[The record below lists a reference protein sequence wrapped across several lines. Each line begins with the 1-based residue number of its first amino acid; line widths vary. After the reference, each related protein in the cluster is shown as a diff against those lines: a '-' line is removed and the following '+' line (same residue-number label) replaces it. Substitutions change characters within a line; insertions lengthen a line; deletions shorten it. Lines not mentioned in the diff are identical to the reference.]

1 MTYDEVDTLAH
12 QAKAGDKTAAELL
25 LSLLR
30 PLALSAAKSSQAPDE
45 PFEDALQDIYLAFL
59 TGVRRFEG
67 PWGFTAF
74 IKEHLRLYRCQ
85 KQEGRYDRSVR
96 PGVSLDQP
104 EGEAGARFLE
114 IPDPAARTE
123 ADYLAAERYARL
135 SQACGS
141 LTKAEKEILQARY
154 HKGQTLRQIAARRG
168 CSHMAV
174 DRCLKR
180 ELKKLRALMTE

>member
-1 MTYDEVDTLAH
+1 MTYDEIDTLAH

-30 PLALSAAKSSQAPDE
+30 PLVLSAAKSSQAPDE

-123 ADYLAAERYARL
+123 ADYLTAERYARL

-141 LTKAEKEILQARY
+141 LTRAEKEILQARY

-180 ELKKLRALMTE
+180 ALKKLRALMTE